1 MKYLHY
7 FDNEDDFR
15 DAYYGEDYDEPWVSL
30 VEDDE
35 VKHVDFNKS
44 QEDMNFTFE
53 ILSDSNIVWKTND
66 VVYTVTLKYKIN
78 S

>member
-44 QEDMNFTFE
+44 
-53 ILSDSNIVWKTND
+53 
-66 VVYTVTLKYKIN
+66 
-78 S
+78 